1 MWHLWKFL
9 EIFLSLEKVTYVIA
23 DVCERILYNLY
34 VMLPADGI

>member
-1 MWHLWKFL
+1 
-9 EIFLSLEKVTYVIA
+9 VTYVIA